1 MRSPSREATPTQS
14 IGSLAKAAGVGVDA
28 IRFYERVGLMPAPA
42 RSASGYRLYGAG
54 ARQRLE
60 FIRRAQALGF
70 SLEEIASLLK
80 LSQPGGS
87 VARARSLAARKLEVV
102 EGKIAELERLRQALR
117 SLVDQCSGAGDPA
130 HCPILGALSAGTPAQ
145 EAGIPAANTST
156 RRRRG

>member
-1 MRSPSREATPTQS
+1 MRNPSRENVPTQA
-14 IGSLAKAAGVGVDA
+14 IGQLSKAAGVGVDA

-42 RSASGYRLYGAG
+42 RSPAGYRLYGAG

-87 VARARSLAARKLEVV
+87 VAKARALATTKLDVV
-102 EGKIAELERLRQALR
+102 ESKLAELERLRQALR
-117 SLVDQCSGAGDPA
+117 SLVDQCSGTGDPA
-130 HCPILGALSAGTPAQ
+130 HCPILEALSAGAPVQ
-145 EAGIPAANTST
+145 DGAAAATDIT
-156 RRRRG
+156 RRRRK